1 MRLSINDKISVS
13 ACCYSI
19 KDMDF
24 VFSANAH
31 NRGELSAFISNFLR
45 PHVISRRHRHPELNK
60 HPFYF
65 RVKVRVEK
73 SSGEV
78 FYLKPFYLNL

>member
-13 ACCYSI
+13 ACCYSV

-24 VFSANAH
+24 VFSLNAR
-31 NRGELSAFISNFLR
+31 NRGDLCASITNLLR
-45 PHVISRRHRHPELNK
+45 PYVTTCLNRNPSLKK

-73 SSGEV
+73 PSGDI
-78 FYLKPFYLNL
+78 FYLKPFFIDL

>member
-13 ACCYSI
+13 ACCYSV

-24 VFSANAH
+24 VFSLNAR
-31 NRGELSAFISNFLR
+31 NRGDLSASIYNLLR
-45 PHVISRRHRHPELNK
+45 PHVVCCRNHHRELKK

-65 RVKVRVEK
+65 RIKARVEK
-73 SSGEV
+73 PSGDI
-78 FYLKPFYLNL
+78 FYLKPFYIDL

>member
-1 MRLSINDKISVS
+1 MRLSIHDKISVS
-13 ACCYSI
+13 ARCYCA

-24 VFSANAH
+24 IFSANAR

-45 PHVISRRHRHPELNK
+45 PHVISCRLRQPELNR

-65 RVKVRVEK
+65 RVEARVEK
-73 SSGEV
+73 PSGDV
-78 FYLKPFYLNL
+78 FYLKPFYIYL